1 MAIVT
6 SMITHKIDDLVFN
19 EFLPEMF
26 KRVGLKAS
34 DINDLTKQPSWFS
47 AKTWTANDE
56 EEFVKWLVCRLKLK
70 LKLSDN
76 LAEKEA
82 RQFVLNYGWSTGVE
96 KQLDL
101 NL

>member
-1 MAIVT
+1 MGNVT
-6 SMITHKIDDLVFN
+6 CMLSHKIDDLVFN

-47 AKTWTANDE
+47 AKTWTVQDE

-70 LKLSDN
+70 FKMTSS

-82 RQFVLNYGWSTGVE
+82 RMFVLNYGWSTGAE